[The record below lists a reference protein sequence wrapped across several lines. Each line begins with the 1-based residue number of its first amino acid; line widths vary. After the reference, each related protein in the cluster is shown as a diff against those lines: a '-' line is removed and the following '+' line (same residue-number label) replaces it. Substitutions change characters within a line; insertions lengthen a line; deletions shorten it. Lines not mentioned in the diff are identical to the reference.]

1 MEERFSLSDLSTL
14 SKDGN
19 NLPNSL
25 MISPVGFRSWLL
37 GLIQRWAPGGPRRS
51 ATQMW
56 DDVKRTCKG
65 IFRPARFP
73 CDTFTA
79 EDLKSDNMRE
89 PQRAEESDS
98 NTWSHRRHRPIN
110 AKKPSKCSPV
120 YNPTAYFMGYAPPV
134 LLMCGSLITFHI
146 KRLSLATKR
155 SVPKLRAMCVKYSSS
170 TASKQLKLSM
180 INYQERR
187 WLKCVKGVL

>member
-1 MEERFSLSDLSTL
+1 
-14 SKDGN
+14 
-19 NLPNSL
+19 
-25 MISPVGFRSWLL
+25 MISPVGFHSWLL
-37 GLIQRWAPGGPRRS
+37 GLIRRWALSGPRRS

-56 DDVKRTCKG
+56 DDVKHTCMG
-65 IFRPARFP
+65 IFRPVWFP

-98 NTWSHRRHRPIN
+98 NTWSHRRDRPIN

-134 LLMCGSLITFHI
+134 SLMCGSLITFHI
-146 KRLSLATKR
+146 KRLSLATEC
-155 SVPKLRAMCVKYSSS
+155 SVPKLRAVCVSSS
-170 TASKQLKLSM
+170 TASNSNFPQS
-180 INYQERR
+180 IIRR
-187 WLKCVKGVL
+187 GAG